1 MVGDEWYTVDVEQE
15 DLGRNPERRERELQF
30 RIGQRTRPSARHPER
45 NEDAILV
52 DQEAGV
58 FAVFDGVSGLE
69 NGAGGSA
76 AQMAKEHIAR
86 LVREMPRQMS
96 LVDVRDYLVLAA
108 HHTNETLWKHQR
120 ERNLEGL
127 ETTMTLGC
135 IVEEHGSRCLLTVHV
150 GDSRAYVLRGRSTLE
165 TVTLDD
171 SLIRSMG
178 LDEAGMK
185 QVQKRLSNAQTA
197 AGLSPEER
205 RAFRFRNLITQGL
218 GYESIEPHTTA
229 TEIQPGDRV
238 LLTTDGIHD
247 NLIQDEMEGTLKSS
261 ADVQQS
267 ADNMVEAAAQRSAE
281 KGDRANPDD
290 MTTLVVEVV
299 E

>member
-1 MVGDEWYTVDVEQE
+1 
-15 DLGRNPERRERELQF
+15 
-30 RIGQRTRPSARHPER
+30 
-45 NEDAILV
+45 
-52 DQEAGV
+52 
-58 FAVFDGVSGLE
+58 
-69 NGAGGSA
+69 
-76 AQMAKEHIAR
+76 
-86 LVREMPRQMS
+86 
-96 LVDVRDYLVLAA
+96 
-108 HHTNETLWKHQR
+108 
-120 ERNLEGL
+120 
-127 ETTMTLGC
+127 
-135 IVEEHGSRCLLTVHV
+135 
-150 GDSRAYVLRGRSTLE
+150 
-165 TVTLDD
+165 
-171 SLIRSMG
+171 MG